1 LSCMTDIGLTSRQQ
15 FWLEHV
21 EACEAAG
28 VSMKA
33 YAERRGLNLQSFYGW
48 KGQLKR
54 RGLLSPAHSS
64 ADDNGMLPVAFVACP
79 EPRVVAAPSARIS
92 LANGITI
99 EVPSGVSPEVLVR
112 LIGAAMDVSSPSE
125 DGSLS

>member
-1 LSCMTDIGLTSRQQ
+1 MTDIGLTSRQQ

-64 ADDNGMLPVAFVACP
+64 ADDNGMLPVAFVASP
-79 EPRVVAAPSARIS
+79 EPSPGARVSF
-92 LANGITI
+92 ANGITI
-99 EVPSGVSPEVLVR
+99 EVPPGVPPEALVR
-112 LIGAAMDVSSPSE
+112 LIGAAMNVPSPSE